1 MSATDEQIARL
12 RRMTAEPTADTYDDR
27 ALADYIE
34 AHPLRDAD
42 GRDPGDETWADTYD
56 FAAAAA
62 DVWDEQAAG
71 LIEEV
76 DANVDGASLAR
87 SQAYQHAR
95 AEARRWRAR
104 SHASPVR
111 IATSPPPGLD
121 ESDAPAS

>member
-62 DVWDEQAAG
+62 DVWDEKAAG

-87 SQAYQHAR
+87 
-95 AEARRWRAR
+95 
-104 SHASPVR
+104 
-111 IATSPPPGLD
+111 
-121 ESDAPAS
+121 